1 MKHIAFDLKRT
12 LSKTRQTERG
22 EMMRY
27 FVSRINPGRA
37 SDGLPLITMARMG
50 KMLENIPTKDLYYLR
65 SVCDK
70 STNFSKKFFWEINPK
85 KHEPTAE
92 PESSPKRQGK
102 GSQT

>member
-37 SDGLPLITMARMG
+37 ADGLALITMARMG
-50 KMLENIPTKDLYYLR
+50 KMLENIPTKDLYYLK

-70 STNFSKKFFWEINPK
+70 SNNFSKKFFWEINPK
-85 KHEPTAE
+85 KHEPATE
-92 PESSPKRQGK
+92 VESTPKKRSK
-102 GSQT
+102 